1 MKIGLP
7 KEIKDNE
14 YRVGLT
20 PAGVQA
26 LKDAGHELFVQKT
39 AGEGS
44 GFSDEQ
50 YVNAGATML
59 DTADEIWQTGD
70 MIVKVK
76 EPVAPEYPRMREN
89 QLLFTYL
96 HLAPE
101 LELTKQM
108 MDRKVT
114 GVAYETITDKKGT
127 LPLLTPMSEVAGRMS
142 VQVAATY
149 LEKMNGGKGILLGGV
164 PGVPAANVVIIGGGV
179 VGTEA
184 AKMAVGL
191 GAKVTIIDINLD
203 RLRQLDDIFLSKVQT
218 LASSRYAI
226 HEAISHADVVIGGVL
241 VVGAAAP
248 KLVTRDMLKDIPNG
262 SVLVDVAVDQGGCF
276 ETTHATTHS
285 NPTFYEEGV
294 LHYCVANMP
303 GAVPRTST
311 FALTNA
317 TLPYALALANK
328 GFEKAIQDDKGL
340 AEGVNTFAGKCTY
353 EAVAASQNIEYTPL
367 DSLIDGLSSK
377 ASN

>member
-26 LKDAGHELFVQKT
+26 LAHAGHTVYVQKT

-44 GFSDEQ
+44 GFKDEQ
-50 YVNAGATML
+50 YVKAGGQLL
-59 DTADEIWQTGD
+59 DTADEIWQAGD

-89 QLLFTYL
+89 QVLFTYL

-101 LELTKQM
+101 FELTKQM
-108 MDRKVT
+108 LDRKVT
-114 GVAYETITDKKGT
+114 GVAYETITSGRR
-127 LPLLTPMSEVAGRMS
+127 LPLLIPMSEVAGRMS
-142 VQVAATY
+142 VQVGATY
-149 LEKMNGGKGILLGGV
+149 LEKMNGGRGILLGGV
-164 PGVPAANVVIIGGGV
+164 PGVPAANVVIIGGGI

-191 GAKVTIIDINLD
+191 GAKVTIIDRDLD
-203 RLRQLDDIFLSKVQT
+203 RLRQLDDIFMSKVQT
-218 LASSRYAI
+218 MASSRYAI
-226 HEAISHADVVIGGVL
+226 EEAISHADLVIGAVL

-248 KLVTRDMLKDIPNG
+248 KLVTRDMLHLVPQG
-262 SVLVDVAVDQGGCF
+262 AVLVDVAVDQGGCF

-285 NPTFYEEGV
+285 NPTYYEEGV

-317 TLPYALALANK
+317 TLPYALDLANK
-328 GFEKAIQDDKGL
+328 GFEKAIADDAGL
-340 AEGVNTFAGKCTY
+340 REGVNTFGGKLTY
-353 EAVAASQNIEYTPL
+353 EAVATSQGLEYTPL
-367 DSLIDGLSSK
+367 DTLLDLVS
-377 ASN
+377 ASAG

>member
-20 PAGVQA
+20 PAGVNA
-26 LKDAGHELFVQKT
+26 LVNAGHTLFVQKS

-44 GFSDEQ
+44 GFADDQ
-50 YVNAGATML
+50 YIKAGAKIV
-59 DTADEIWQTGD
+59 DTADDAWGEGD
-70 MIVKVK
+70 MVVKVK
-76 EPVAPEYPRMREN
+76 EPIAPEYPRMREN

-101 LELTKQM
+101 FELTKQM
-108 MDRKVT
+108 LERKVT
-114 GVAYETITDKKGT
+114 GVAYETITDSQGR

-142 VQVAATY
+142 VQVGATF
-149 LEKMNGGKGILLGGV
+149 LEKMNGGRGILLGGV
-164 PGVPAANVVIIGGGV
+164 PGVPAANVVIIGGGI

-191 GAKVTIIDINLD
+191 GAKVTIIDRNLD
-203 RLRQLDDIFLSKVQT
+203 RLRELDDIFLSKVQT
-218 LASSRYAI
+218 LASSRFAI
-226 HEAISHADVVIGGVL
+226 EEAISHADLVIGAVL

-248 KLVTRDMLKDIPNG
+248 KLVTRDMLKLIPNG
-262 SVLVDVAVDQGGCF
+262 AVLVDVAVDQGGCF

-285 NPTFYEEGV
+285 NPTYYEEGV

-317 TLPYALALANK
+317 TLPYALDLANK
-328 GFEKAIQDDKGL
+328 GFEQAIQDDHGL
-340 AEGVNTFAGKCTY
+340 REGVNTYAGKLTY
-353 EAVAASQNIEYTPL
+353 EAVATSQKLQYTPL
-367 DSLIDGLSSK
+367 DSLIDLK
-377 ASN
+377 AAAA

>member
-20 PAGVQA
+20 PAGVNA
-26 LKDAGHELFVQKT
+26 LVNAGHEVFVQKT

-44 GFSDEQ
+44 GFADDQ
-50 YVNAGATML
+50 YQKAGGKML
-59 DTADEIWQTGD
+59 DTADEIWATGD

-101 LELTKQM
+101 LELTRQM
-108 MDRKVT
+108 LDKKVT
-114 GVAYETITDKKGT
+114 GVAYETITDRQGR

-142 VQVAATY
+142 VQVGATF
-149 LEKMNGGKGILLGGV
+149 LEKMNGGRGILLGGV
-164 PGVPAANVVIIGGGV
+164 PGVPAANVVIIGGGI

-191 GAKVTIIDINLD
+191 GAKVTIIDRNLD

-226 HEAISHADVVIGGVL
+226 EEAISHADLVIGAVL

-248 KLVTRDMLKDIPNG
+248 KLVTRDMLKVIPQG
-262 SVLVDVAVDQGGCF
+262 AVLVDVAVDQGGCF

-285 NPTFYEEGV
+285 NPTYYEEGV

-317 TLPYALALANK
+317 TLPYALDLANK
-328 GFEKAIQDDKGL
+328 GFEKAIKEDKGL
-340 AEGVNTFAGKCTY
+340 QEGVNTYAGKLTY
-353 EAVAASQNIEYTPL
+353 EAVATSQSLEYTPL
-367 DSLIDGLSSK
+367 SSLIDLK
-377 ASN
+377 AASAG

>member
-26 LKDAGHELFVQKT
+26 LKDAGHELFVQKS

-50 YVNAGATML
+50 YVNAGAKMIE
-59 DTADEIWQTGD
+59 TADEVWQMGD

-76 EPVAPEYPRMREN
+76 EPIAPEYPRMREN

-101 LELTKQM
+101 FELTKQM
-108 MDRKVT
+108 MERKVT

-142 VQVAATY
+142 VQVGATY

-191 GAKVTIIDINLD
+191 GAHVTIIDINLD

-218 LASSRYAI
+218 LASSRYQI
-226 HEAISHADVVIGGVL
+226 HEAISHADLVIGGVL

-285 NPTFYEEGV
+285 NPTYYEEGV

-328 GFEKAIQDDKGL
+328 GFEKAIREDAGL
-340 AEGVNTFAGKCTY
+340 AEGVNTYAGKLTY
-353 EAVAASQNIEYTPL
+353 EAVATSQDLEYTPL
-367 DSLIDGLSSK
+367 DSLIEGIAAK

>member
-26 LKDAGHELFVQKT
+26 LVGDGHTVYVQKT

-44 GFSDEQ
+44 GFKDEQ
-50 YVNAGATML
+50 YVKAGGQLL
-59 DTADEIWQTGD
+59 DTADEIWQAGD

-108 MDRKVT
+108 LERKVT
-114 GVAYETITDKKGT
+114 GVAYETITSNGR

-142 VQVAATY
+142 VQVGATY

-164 PGVPAANVVIIGGGV
+164 PGVPAANVVIIGGGI

-191 GAKVTIIDINLD
+191 GAKVTIIDRDLD

-226 HEAISHADVVIGGVL
+226 EEAISHADLVVGAVL

-248 KLVTRDMLKDIPNG
+248 KLVTRDMLHLIPSG

-285 NPTFYEEGV
+285 NPTYYEEGV

-317 TLPYALALANK
+317 TLPYAQALAGK
-328 GFEKAIQDDKGL
+328 GFEQAIKDDAGL
-340 AEGVNTFAGKCTY
+340 CEGVNTYAGKLTY
-353 EAVAASQNIEYTPL
+353 EAVATSQNLEYTSL
-367 DSLIDGLSSK
+367 DSLLDLKS
-377 ASN
+377 AAA